1 MVLRDVQELPRV
13 LLSADGRL
21 QRRAGR
27 VSPVKAARLFLP
39 QPGTFDPLACIS
51 FMPSDILCCCARV
64 SQHGYLQ
71 HTRTI
76 TLTLTF
82 MNKSYFNIAN
92 FH

>member
-39 QPGTFDPLACIS
+39 QPGTFDP
-51 FMPSDILCCCARV
+51 DILYCCARV